1 MENHSLIIKGLKKQ
15 YHDTYA
21 LNNIDIEFNDGIY
34 GILGPN
40 GAGKSTLMK
49 ILTLN
54 IKPTNGYVLYNNE
67 SIFSLKQNYLT
78 QIGYVP
84 QHQSLY
90 NNLTAL
96 EFMYYIGYL
105 KGLSKYITI
114 EQSEKY
120 LKFVHL
126 YDDRNKKIH
135 AFSGGMKQRLLLAQS
150 LLGDPKIILLD
161 EPTAG
166 VDPMERVVIR
176 KLIKQISLH
185 RIILIT
191 THIISDIEDMTDN
204 IVMMNKGN
212 IIYNGKKEDLLTE
225 YNVLSLE
232 DAYVKVFG
240 INYDKNDL
248 EKI

>member
-1 MENHSLIIKGLKKQ
+1 MENNKIVIYELKKQ
-15 YHDTYA
+15 YDDIFA
-21 LNNIDIEFNDGIY
+21 LNNIDIQFDEGIY

-54 IKPTNGYVLYNNE
+54 IKPSHGDVFYNNE

-78 QIGYVP
+78 YIGYVP

-90 NNLTAL
+90 NNITAL

-105 KGLSKYITI
+105 KGLSKQNTI

-120 LKFVHL
+120 LKFVNL
-126 YDDRNKKIH
+126 FEDRHKKIN

-150 LLGDPKIILLD
+150 LLGNPKIILLD

-176 KLIKQISLH
+176 NLIKTISVH
-185 RIILIT
+185 RIVLIT
-191 THIISDIEDMTDN
+191 THIISDIEDITDC
-204 IVMMNKGN
+204 IVMMNKGK
-212 IIYNGKKEDLLTE
+212 IVYNGKKEELLTK
-225 YNVLSLE
+225 YNVSSLE

-240 INYDKNDL
+240 VNYDKSII